1 MQQEQR
7 FVKIE
12 SNGSASWRRQ
22 PAGAF
27 GVSLVVPQKVAQ
39 TGEDVAVVVEVDH
52 GASQAV
58 LQRPAVELEEP
69 QHRAPDP
76 GSEPRPHGEV
86 RLINVA
92 SLHGQFRERHHDP
105 RKQVEDNLCSRK
117 QGHPLEIN
125 ASCDTLLTDPASVH
139 QRSSENSLR
148 QDINN

>member
-1 MQQEQR
+1 M
-7 FVKIE
+7 
-12 SNGSASWRRQ
+12 
-22 PAGAF
+22 
-27 GVSLVVPQKVAQ
+27 SLVVPQKVAQ

-117 QGHPLEIN
+117 QRAPVRNQRKLRY
-125 ASCDTLLTDPASVH
+125 SSY
-139 QRSSENSLR
+139 RSSVSPSTIIRE
-148 QDINN
+148 QFTVKI